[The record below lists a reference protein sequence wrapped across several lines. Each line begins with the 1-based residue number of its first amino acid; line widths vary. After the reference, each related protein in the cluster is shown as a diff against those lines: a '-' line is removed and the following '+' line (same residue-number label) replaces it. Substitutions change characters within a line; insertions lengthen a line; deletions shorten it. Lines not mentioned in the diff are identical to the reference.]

1 MSDKKQNLYLNPVVE
16 VWIRNDIIKDPIEVN
31 TTLDLDLMADQ
42 FSVTLDN
49 TDGTTMLKY
58 KKYDQIQIWAGYDKP
73 DTIIFTGV
81 VEKIKPQ
88 ASNDGDVVTLSGK
101 NMAFLL
107 MQRNCAAPYDY
118 SGRDVK
124 DMVVQ
129 MLRNNFSGERFGE
142 EDVINLLTK
151 KLRSIP
157 IQMNLRLTKSDTIA
171 KALTK
176 IKERVAYEVWME
188 PEGYLRIEPLSIL
201 MEDKMPTV
209 TLTYGENLIEAEIED
224 LGNRIN
230 TVEVYGY
237 HPEDYAA
244 VQDII
249 ARQEAG
255 GEVRSEVIRDRS
267 LVGYDACL
275 KRAVEEL
282 KQKSKSFK
290 VNATTIFLPGIKQG
304 GMVYIDCFKIGVQ
317 GLFVVERV
325 EHKISASEV
334 STKLY
339 CFGGIIDRL
348 PQKFV
353 DNKMA
358 RVVVLTK

>member
-1 MSDKKQNLYLNPVVE
+1 MAEPQNLYLNPVVE
-16 VWIRNDIIKDPIEVN
+16 IWVQNDIIKDPINVETV
-31 TTLDLDLMADQ
+31 LDLDFMADQ
-42 FSVTLDN
+42 FSFTIDN
-49 TDGTTMLKY
+49 TDGVNMYKY

-81 VEKIKPQ
+81 IEKIKPQ
-88 ASNDGDVVTLSGK
+88 ANNDGDTVTFTGK

-124 DMVVQ
+124 DMVVR
-129 MLRNNFSGERFGE
+129 MLQNNFAGERFGE
-142 EDVINLLTK
+142 MDVITLLTA
-151 KLRSIP
+151 KLRPIP

-171 KALTK
+171 KALAK

-201 MEDKMPTV
+201 MENQTPAV
-209 TLTYGENLIEAEIED
+209 TLTYGENLIEATIED

-230 TVEVYGY
+230 TIEVYGY

-244 VQDII
+244 VQDIV

-275 KRAVEEL
+275 KKAVEEL
-282 KQKSKSFK
+282 LQKSKTFK
-290 VNATTIFLPGIKQG
+290 VTATTIFLPGIKQG
-304 GMVYIDCFKIGVQ
+304 SMVYIDCFKIGVT

-334 STKLY
+334 YTKLY
-339 CFGGIIDRL
+339 CFGGIVSRL
-348 PQKFV
+348 PESFV
-353 DNKMA
+353 KNKMA
-358 RVVVLTK
+358 RIVVLTK